1 MKTFNIEFSE
11 TITRIY
17 SAEVNAENEE
27 EARNIIYNGF
37 WELDYNEEDSI
48 SEDITIITVEDITE

>member
-11 TITRIY
+11 TITTIC

-27 EARNIIYNGF
+27 EARDIIYNEY

-48 SEDITIITVEDITE
+48 SEGITIINVEDITE

>member
-11 TITRIY
+11 TITTIY

>member
-11 TITRIY
+11 TITTIY

-27 EARNIIYNGF
+27 EARDIIYNGF

-48 SEDITIITVEDITE
+48 SEGITIITVEDITE

>member
-27 EARNIIYNGF
+27 EARDIIYNGF